1 MAAMLTSV
9 TDPKTPRGVAESA
22 PEVEDE
28 DAKAIRARRNA
39 FVVAALAGLTATAVA
54 CSSPQPCLSLSGED
68 EPRLDDASAKDAESE
83 AAPQPCLSPLPPD
96 AGDEDAEV
104 DAGPDATN
112 EAGPQPCLI
121 APLDSGRD

>member
-1 MAAMLTSV
+1 MLTSV

-54 CSSPQPCLSLSGED
+54 CSSPQACLFI
-68 EPRLDDASAKDAESE
+68 DAVGDGGE
-83 AAPQPCLSPLPPD
+83 AADANANDATFLPCLSPLPPD
-96 AGDEDAEV
+96 AGDDAGERDADV